1 MARRKRELLDLL
13 RERADQ
19 KDSARS
25 AEASKPSSQ
34 QSSAPAPSQSESP
47 KPRPST
53 SSTSSKTLA
62 SAKPSPA
69 KRAKVKRRPESG
81 AGFAWFAQHR
91 TPVLAAVGLLV
102 IVGALKF
109 WPASTPAEA
118 GQGEAGN
125 ASAAAESNEPFAI
138 LVATYQYNETNVPI
152 AKATGRAVR
161 DLFSELDAPKLI
173 VYPQQDPELIEL
185 WIGEAEEKTELT
197 DLLRRVQES
206 EVSTDK
212 TNSRP
217 FASARI
223 ERRRNINAD

>member
-25 AEASKPSSQ
+25 AEASNPAAERP
-34 QSSAPAPSQSESP
+34 SAPVPSQP
-47 KPRPST
+47 KSQNPRPST
-53 SSTSSKTLA
+53 SSTPNKTLA
-62 SAKPSPA
+62 SAKPTSAP
-69 KRAKVKRRPESG
+69 RAKKRSSEKG
-81 AGFAWFAQHR
+81 AGFGWFAQHR

-118 GQGEAGN
+118 GQGDNGKG
-125 ASAAAESNEPFAI
+125 AAVAESAEPYSI
-138 LVATYQYNETNVPI
+138 LIVTYQHNERNVQL
-152 AKATGRAVR
+152 ALTTARAVR
-161 DLFSELDAPKLI
+161 DNFSDLDDPKVI
-173 VYPQQDPELIEL
+173 VYPRDKPELIEL
-185 WIGEAEEKTELT
+185 WLGEAEDKTELT
-197 DLLRRVQES
+197 ELLREVQES
-206 EVSTDK
+206 VVSTDP
-212 TNSRP
+212 TNPRP

>member
-13 RERADQ
+13 RERANQ

-25 AEASKPSSQ
+25 AEASKPTSEQ
-34 QSSAPAPSQSESP
+34 PTAPVPSQSKSQ

-53 SSTSSKTLA
+53 PSTPNKTLA

-69 KRAKVKRRPESG
+69 PRAKKRSSEKGSG
-81 AGFAWFAQHR
+81 LEWFAQHR
-91 TPVLAAVGLLV
+91 IPVLAAVGLLV

-118 GQGEAGN
+118 GQGEGGN
-125 ASAAAESNEPFAI
+125 GAPVAAASEPFAI
-138 LVATYQYNETNVPI
+138 LFATYPYTEDKIPI
-152 AKATGRAVR
+152 AQATGRAVR
-161 DLFSELDAPKLI
+161 DLFPELAAPKLI
-173 VYPQQDPELIEL
+173 IYPQQQPDVMEL
-185 WIGEAEEKTELT
+185 WIGEAEEKAELT
-197 DLLRRVQES
+197 ELLRRIQES
-206 EVSTDK
+206 QVSTDK
-212 TNSRP
+212 NNPRP